1 MALRT
6 ICVYPDPV
14 LREET
19 ASVTEFDEELKT
31 LVGDMFDTM
40 YANDGIGL
48 AAPQVGVA
56 KRIVVI
62 DYHGD
67 KFVLVNPEVVE
78 AEGSVINEE
87 GCLSFPGIYEKV
99 ASPEKLTVVYQDE
112 NGVSQRREL
121 DGFCACFLT
130 GYHPSS
136 VSSSRKKSR
145 NGRRKNNGPADGW
158 LHGLRPLRR
167 ALPGDNIAPSP
178 PHVGADERSADGGA
192 WP

>member
-99 ASPEKLTVVYQDE
+99 ASPEKLTTKVPAMPCVYI
-112 NGVSQRREL
+112 QR
-121 DGFCACFLT
+121 
-130 GYHPSS
+130 
-136 VSSSRKKSR
+136 
-145 NGRRKNNGPADGW
+145 
-158 LHGLRPLRR
+158 
-167 ALPGDNIAPSP
+167 
-178 PHVGADERSADGGA
+178 
-192 WP
+192 